1 MSALGGASFGATGGE
16 VTMVS
21 MSGSVTLC
29 ALGLGSWSMAKLLV
43 QQRMVR
49 SQVGQE
55 DKNVNLD
62 WIRC

>member
-16 VTMVS
+16 VTMAS
-21 MSGSVTLC
+21 MPGSVPLG

-43 QQRMVR
+43 LQRMVR
-49 SQVGQE
+49 SQVGRE